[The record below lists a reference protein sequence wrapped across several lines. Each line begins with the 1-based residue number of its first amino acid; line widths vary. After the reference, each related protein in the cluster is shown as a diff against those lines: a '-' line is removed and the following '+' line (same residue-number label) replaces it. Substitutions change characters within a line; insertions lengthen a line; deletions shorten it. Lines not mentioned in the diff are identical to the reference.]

1 MCSPNG
7 IMGIIAKQSI
17 KGALANYLGVLI
29 GAVTTFFVVTDLLTQ
44 EEIGLTRVMV
54 DAAMLFAG
62 LAQLG
67 TNASILRFYPRFHT
81 PDRPELRD
89 HGFFGWTLIL
99 PFFGFAILAVLF
111 FVFKDNIV
119 AYYADDA
126 PLLVDYASLL
136 LPLTFFV
143 LYMTVFETNA
153 SVLLHIA
160 LPKFVREVVIRVL
173 NLTAYL
179 LYGYRLISLDLFVIL
194 FCSSYAVAM
203 LVNFFYLLSLG
214 RISFRP
220 DWHFVSRSLLREVGV
235 YTLFMTATVLAG
247 NIKLF
252 NSIFIARESL
262 AAAGIYTI
270 ACYIANVVEIPYR
283 SLGAISSPIISQAVA
298 DGNIAEV
305 NRLVKQVSLHQL
317 LVACMLLFFIWI
329 NLTPLFSVIPNG
341 ADYVSGMG
349 VVLFLGM
356 ANILN
361 STLSISTNILNFSK
375 YYAFSLLFIS
385 LLTATAILLNVWLIP
400 LWGVTGSAC
409 ATLAAYVVY
418 FTPLLTLLWVRMRVS
433 LYCRKQLW
441 VLLLTL
447 AMFGADMLWQWA
459 VSPLF
464 AQLGTGLGIVLLQ
477 ALLRTAFF
485 GVVVVV
491 AVSRMDISPEVNRI
505 LGSLR
510 LGTRRGKE

>member
-305 NRLVKQVSLHQL
+305 NRLGKQVSLHQL

>member
-305 NRLVKQVSLHQL
+305 NRLGKQVSLHQL

-433 LYCRKQLW
+433 LFSRKQLW

-447 AMFGADMLWQWA
+447 ALFGADMLWQWA

-485 GVVVVV
+485 GVVAVV
-491 AVSRMDISPEVNRI
+491 AVSRMDISPEVNKI

>member
-1 MCSPNG
+1 
-7 IMGIIAKQSI
+7 MGIIAKQSI

-67 TNASILRFYPRFHT
+67 TNASILRFYPRFST
-81 PDRPELRD
+81 PGRPELRD

-99 PFFGFAILAVLF
+99 PFVGFVLLALLF
-111 FVFKDNIV
+111 FLFKGRIV
-119 AYYADDA
+119 AYYAHKA
-126 PLLVDYASLL
+126 PLLVDYAYLL

-160 LPKFVREVVIRVL
+160 LPKFVREVVIRLL
-173 NLTAYL
+173 NLMAYL
-179 LYGYRLISLDLFVIL
+179 LYGHRLISLDLFVIL
-194 FCSSYAVAM
+194 FCSSYAVAT
-203 LVNFFYLLSLG
+203 LINFVYLLTLG

-220 DWHFVSRSLLREVGV
+220 DWKFVDKNLFREVGV

-252 NSIFIARESL
+252 NSIFIAKESL

-298 DGNIAEV
+298 AGNMDEV
-305 NRLVKQVSLHQL
+305 NRLGQQVSLHQL

-329 NLTPLFSVIPNG
+329 NLTPLFAVIPNG

-361 STLSISTNILNFSK
+361 STLSISTNILNFSRH
-375 YYAFSLLFIS
+375 YAYSLLFIS
-385 LLTATAILLNVWLIP
+385 LLTATAILLNLLLIP
-400 LWGVTGSAC
+400 RWGVTGSAC
-409 ATLAAYVVY
+409 ATLAAYAVY
-418 FTPLLTLLWVRMRVS
+418 FAPLLTLLWVRLRVTLFS
-433 LYCRKQLW
+433 RKQLH
-441 VLLLTL
+441 VLLLTAAL
-447 AMFGADMLWQWA
+447 FGLNTLWEHLVA
-459 VSPLF
+459 PLF
-464 AQLGTGLGIVLLQ
+464 ATLGGSLWVIVLQ
-477 ALLRTAFF
+477 ALIRTALFAAIA
-485 GVVVVV
+485 V
-491 AVSRMDISPEVNRI
+491 AAIRRMDISAEVNN
-505 LGSLR
+505 LLR
-510 LGTRRGKE
+510 KKPHPQP

>member
-305 NRLVKQVSLHQL
+305 NRLGRQVSLHQL

-433 LYCRKQLW
+433 LFSRKQLW

-447 AMFGADMLWQWA
+447 ALFGADMLWQWA

>member
-99 PFFGFAILAVLF
+99 PFLGFAVLAVLF

-179 LYGYRLISLDLFVIL
+179 LYGYRIISLDLFVIL

-203 LVNFFYLLSLG
+203 FVNFFYLLSLG

-220 DWHFVSRSLLREVGV
+220 DWHFVSRPLLREVGV

-298 DGNIAEV
+298 EGNIAEV
-305 NRLVKQVSLHQL
+305 NRLGKQVSLHQL

-349 VVLFLGM
+349 VVIFLGM

-409 ATLAAYVVY
+409 ATLAAYFVY

-433 LYCRKQLW
+433 LFCRKQLW

-447 AMFGADMLWQWA
+447 ALFGADLLWQWA
-459 VSPLF
+459 VLPLF

-477 ALLRTAFF
+477 ALLRTVVF
-485 GVVVVV
+485 GVVAVV
-491 AVSRMDISPEVNRI
+491 AVSRMDISPEVNKI

>member
-1 MCSPNG
+1 MFALFSVQYIYAEGLARLGASLAAKIPNG
-7 IMGIIAKQSI
+7 KDTNKIGITEIICVTKVIIPKKYSTFASCLKRHWRDFPHRLNHFCNNIMGIIAKQSI

-67 TNASILRFYPRFHT
+67 TNASILRFYPRFRT
-81 PDRPELRD
+81 AENPGLRD

-99 PFFGFAILAVLF
+99 PFLGFTLLAVLF
-111 FVFKDNIV
+111 FLFKDNIV

-126 PLLVDYASLL
+126 PLLVDYAYLL

-179 LYGYRLISLDLFVIL
+179 LYGYRIISLDLFVIL

-203 LVNFFYLLSLG
+203 LINFFYLLSLG

-220 DWHFVSRSLLREVGV
+220 DWHFVSRSLFREVGV

-252 NSIFIARESL
+252 NSIFIARQSL

-270 ACYIANVVEIPYR
+270 ASYTYGPL
-283 SLGAISSPIISQAVA
+283 LG
-298 DGNIAEV
+298 
-305 NRLVKQVSLHQL
+305 
-317 LVACMLLFFIWI
+317 LF
-329 NLTPLFSVIPNG
+329 
-341 ADYVSGMG
+341 
-349 VVLFLGM
+349 
-356 ANILN
+356 
-361 STLSISTNILNFSK
+361 
-375 YYAFSLLFIS
+375 AFSLFTKRMPHDRLVPYICIASPIACYALDAATQALWGYRFGYELLIING
-385 LLTATAILLNVWLIP
+385 LLTFGG
-400 LWGVTGSAC
+400 LWIS
-409 ATLAAYVVY
+409 
-418 FTPLLTLLWVRMRVS
+418 
-433 LYCRKQLW
+433 RKC
-441 VLLLTL
+441 
-447 AMFGADMLWQWA
+447 
-459 VSPLF
+459 
-464 AQLGTGLGIVLLQ
+464 
-477 ALLRTAFF
+477 
-485 GVVVVV
+485 
-491 AVSRMDISPEVNRI
+491 
-505 LGSLR
+505 
-510 LGTRRGKE
+510 

>member
-305 NRLVKQVSLHQL
+305 NRLGKQVSLHQL

-361 STLSISTNILNFSK
+361 STLSLSTNILNFSK

-433 LYCRKQLW
+433 LFSRKQLW

-485 GVVVVV
+485 GVVAVV

>member
-298 DGNIAEV
+298 DGNLAEV
-305 NRLVKQVSLHQL
+305 NRLGRQVSLHQL

-485 GVVVVV
+485 GVVAVV

>member
-99 PFFGFAILAVLF
+99 PFLGFAVLAVLF

-126 PLLVDYASLL
+126 PLLVDDASLL

-179 LYGYRLISLDLFVIL
+179 LYGYRIISLDLFVIL

-203 LVNFFYLLSLG
+203 FVNFFYLLSLG

-220 DWHFVSRSLLREVGV
+220 DWHFVSRPLLREVGV

-298 DGNIAEV
+298 EGNIAEV
-305 NRLVKQVSLHQL
+305 NRLGKQVSLHQL

-349 VVLFLGM
+349 VVIFLGM

-409 ATLAAYVVY
+409 ATLAAYFVY

-433 LYCRKQLW
+433 LFCRKQLW

-447 AMFGADMLWQWA
+447 ALFGADLLWQWA
-459 VSPLF
+459 VLPLF

-477 ALLRTAFF
+477 ALLRTVVF
-485 GVVVVV
+485 GVVAVV
-491 AVSRMDISPEVNRI
+491 AVSRMDISPEVNKI

>member
-99 PFFGFAILAVLF
+99 PFFGFAILTVLF

-305 NRLVKQVSLHQL
+305 NRLGKQVSLHQL

-433 LYCRKQLW
+433 LFSRKQLW

-447 AMFGADMLWQWA
+447 ALFGADMLWQWA

-485 GVVVVV
+485 GVVAVV